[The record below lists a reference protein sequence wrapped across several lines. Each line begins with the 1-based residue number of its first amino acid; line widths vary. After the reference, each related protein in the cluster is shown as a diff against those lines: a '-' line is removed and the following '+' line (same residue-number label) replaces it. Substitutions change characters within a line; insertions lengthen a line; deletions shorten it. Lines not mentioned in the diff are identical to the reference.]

1 MDASGERGPRSKAAK
16 STSPRR
22 TFRRRDARA
31 GSPFLLVP
39 MDVAPGL
46 WHGTP
51 RGAGREKIERVRRQ
65 RLPAPDKERE
75 MRATASTRAS
85 VRSGEARGRCRQYAA
100 HHVVLEVEPGD
111 RGPGGS
117 RGRGTADRERERR
130 LDRVLGEE
138 PPGHVDLTARR
149 VHGAGRQAPA
159 RKVPQGQPGPP
170 PPRASGKLRP
180 RPPGGGPPRSRKRNP
195 FRKP

>member
-1 MDASGERGPRSKAAK
+1 
-16 STSPRR
+16 
-22 TFRRRDARA
+22 
-31 GSPFLLVP
+31 
-39 MDVAPGL
+39 
-46 WHGTP
+46 
-51 RGAGREKIERVRRQ
+51 
-65 RLPAPDKERE
+65 

-85 VRSGEARGRCRQYAA
+85 TRASVRRGEAPGRRGHYAA

-138 PPGHVDLTARR
+138 PPGQVDLTARR

-159 RKVPQGQPGPP
+159 RKVTEVDLDHRRTRPAGIV
-170 PPRASGKLRP
+170 ALR
-180 RPPGGGPPRSRKRNP
+180 RP
-195 FRKP
+195 

>member
-1 MDASGERGPRSKAAK
+1 
-16 STSPRR
+16 
-22 TFRRRDARA
+22 
-31 GSPFLLVP
+31 
-39 MDVAPGL
+39 
-46 WHGTP
+46 
-51 RGAGREKIERVRRQ
+51 
-65 RLPAPDKERE
+65 

-85 VRSGEARGRCRQYAA
+85 VRRGKARGRRRQYAA

-138 PPGHVDLTARR
+138 PPRQGDLTARR
-149 VHGAGRQAPA
+149 VPGAGRQAPA
-159 RKVPQGQPGPP
+159 RKV
-170 PPRASGKLRP
+170 REVVLDRRRP
-180 RPPGGGPPRSRKRNP
+180 RPSGTVALRRPDGDPRRAGEVDA